1 MEKERNDYLDKIEEL
16 KIKQEDFHRMEW
28 QLKKREEE
36 VLELQNLLSASNN
49 NLNKE
54 RQISISYKNEVE
66 STKSIYYLTELN
78 QWMIEGDYFKFSNYQ
93 SH

>member
-1 MEKERNDYLDKIEEL
+1 MKIR
-16 KIKQEDFHRMEW
+16 QEDYHKMEW

-36 VLELQNLLSASNN
+36 ILELQNLLSHSNN

-66 STKSIYYLTELN
+66 SAKSKFYLYELN
-78 QWMIEGDYFKFSNYQ
+78 LWMIEGDYFNFFNCQ
-93 SH
+93 SL